1 MKKKYFSLS
10 IIAIILSIFFT
21 QILFSAPLNVVKSV
35 KFYKFGKSEKITFLL
50 NNKFPKFRYYLE
62 KSKKSF
68 VLNLERSKLKRNII
82 KVPSSFNYI
91 KSISS
96 FKTLNKNL
104 KLRINLTGKG

>member
-68 VLNLERSKLKRNII
+68 VLNLERSKLKRNIFENDFE
-82 KVPSSFNYI
+82 KCGMRAS
-91 KSISS
+91 
-96 FKTLNKNL
+96 TLNSIIFDWSPSDL
-104 KLRINLTGKG
+104 I